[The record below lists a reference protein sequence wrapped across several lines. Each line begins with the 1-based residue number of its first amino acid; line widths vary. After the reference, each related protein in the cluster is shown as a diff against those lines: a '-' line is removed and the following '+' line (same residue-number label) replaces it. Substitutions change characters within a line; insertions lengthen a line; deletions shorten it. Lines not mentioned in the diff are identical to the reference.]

1 VVCDTGVVIR
11 ELDTQRRTSRFPLD
25 FPLPDLGVCFVR
37 SVVDA
42 DKPITGKVSTPKLN
56 TIQ

>member
-1 VVCDTGVVIR
+1 MVCDTGVVIR

-42 DKPITGKVSTPKLN
+42 DKPITGKVST